1 MALSVSMNGMSSLRT
16 STDRN
21 ILDNNFGN
29 EAYSPEYD
37 AYMCTNI
44 GKQYTNYDNYYM
56 NGLYTSMNVA
66 KDSYHIKGRGNNA
79 IFAVCRGVGDNEEA
93 FNASRKVFEY
103 LDKSRDEILNRKTI
117 SSIKKALRKFAEDCH
132 SIFFKDAISKKYKIS
147 LLIVVYNPA
156 GTIFMNCGE
165 CTLLKIDKNNN
176 CKIISDVSDCIGTKD
191 SFKIAIKTVPKFLS
205 SHLLMT
211 TEKESNQK
219 TNNKFAL
226 TGEKNS
232 KGRTISMMEKLIK
245 KNSQKN
251 HTCITIDEDA
261 SKTIMPST
269 KVVAMISAVV
279 TAISIINML
288 IQNFMNV

>member
-1 MALSVSMNGMSSLRT
+1 MALSGSMNGMSSLRT

-147 LLIVVYNPA
+147 LLIVVYNNDSITVAIDELDSGIFEYLLGEILRIISEKGKGQLIFTSHNLRPLE
-156 GTIFMNCGE
+156 TIDKGFIAFTTTNVNNRY
-165 CTLLKIDKNNN
+165 IRFSNVKNNN
-176 CKIISDVSDCIGTKD
+176 NLRDFYYRDIMLGEQDEPVYETTNNNDIALAFREAKFEIWEIIKILTE
-191 SFKIAIKTVPKFLS
+191 
-205 SHLLMT
+205 
-211 TEKESNQK
+211 TEK
-219 TNNKFAL
+219 AYDC
-226 TGEKNS
+226 GY
-232 KGRTISMMEKLIK
+232 I
-245 KNSQKN
+245 
-251 HTCITIDEDA
+251 
-261 SKTIMPST
+261 
-269 KVVAMISAVV
+269 
-279 TAISIINML
+279 
-288 IQNFMNV
+288 

>member
-1 MALSVSMNGMSSLRT
+1 MALSGSMNGMSSLRT

-176 CKIISDVSDCIGTKD
+176 CKIVSDVSDCIGTKD

-269 KVVAMISAVV
+269 KVAER
-279 TAISIINML
+279 
-288 IQNFMNV
+288 

>member
-1 MALSVSMNGMSSLRT
+1 MALSGSMNGMSSLRT

-21 ILDNNFGN
+21 VLDNNFGN

-79 IFAVCRGVGDNEEA
+79 IFAICRGIGNNDEA
-93 FNASRKVFEY
+93 FSASRKIFEY
-103 LDKSRDEILNRKTI
+103 LDKNRDDILNKK
-117 SSIKKALRKFAEDCH
+117 SVLSIKKALKTFAEDCN
-132 SIFFKDAISKKYKIS
+132 STFFKDAISNNYKLS
-147 LLIVVYNPA
+147 LLIVVYSSA
-156 GTIFMNCGE
+156 GIVYMNCGDS
-165 CTLLKIDKNNN
+165 TLLRIDKNNN
-176 CKIISDVSDCIGTKD
+176 CKILSEDSDYIGTKD
-191 SFKIAIKTVPKFLS
+191 SFNILIKKVPNLLS
-205 SHLLMT
+205 SHLLLT
-211 TEKESNQK
+211 TEKVSNLE
-219 TNNKFAL
+219 NNKFAL
-226 TGEKNS
+226 SGEKNS
-232 KGRTISMMEKLIK
+232 KNRTMSMMEKLIK
-245 KNSQKN
+245 KNPKDN

-269 KVVAMISAVV
+269 KIIAIVSAVV